1 MLVAMFIFVIALF
14 LAIGGLLFVG
24 IPSWEQNRYERVRRE
39 GQRYLAV
46 IKEVSTSN
54 NDRSQAW
61 LLLKLETPSGPV
73 AKRLI
78 VKFTEAITWEF
89 LSTARVTDR
98 PVYVHCLLDERV
110 GEDVRQFGFVL
121 EEAPVT
127 PVARG

>member
-1 MLVAMFIFVIALF
+1 M
-14 LAIGGLLFVG
+14 
-24 IPSWEQNRYERVRRE
+24 
-39 GQRYLAV
+39 
-46 IKEVSTSN
+46 
-54 NDRSQAW
+54 
-61 LLLKLETPSGPV
+61 

-78 VKFTEAITWEF
+78 VKFTETITWEF

-121 EEAPVT
+121 EEAPGT